1 MQFPT
6 SSGGDIVGPTVFAHN
21 GASGAMSI
29 GAVPYDDSTQLE
41 PYSSQGPLTHYWGP
55 VIGATPA
62 AALSTPEVIAKPDA
76 VATDG
81 AATTFFGAPMGG
93 VWHFYGTSEA
103 APHAAAI
110 AALQLNADPTATV
123 DQIYNAQKSTAVPV
137 GGFGADAAGAGM
149 LNALGAVGAMDPPPL
164 PRADTGGATITDAST
179 ATVAGTINPN
189 GYSTGYRFDYG
200 ATIAYGSSTAA
211 TDAGAGIADVPVSAQ
226 LGGLTAGRTYHY
238 RLVALHGRTAAAR
251 GGDQIVTTQPL
262 PVSLA
267 APTISGPP
275 TPGAVLWC
283 SHGDWVGATSFS
295 FQWLRDGAQVPG
307 ASAQTFAVGNG
318 DLWHQIAC
326 RVTAGNAHGSAGAT
340 SAAVRILDL
349 YAPRLSA
356 ARLSPA
362 RFRPAGA
369 GASLAASGGAGA
381 RLSFVLNEA
390 ASITFRVER
399 GRPGRLVRGR
409 CRQQT
414 RENRRSRLCT
424 SFVAVQ
430 GSFSWNAQAGANAL
444 RFTGRVGGR
453 RLGRGGY
460 RLVATAR
467 DRSGNRATPV
477 RIAFTIKASRLR
489 AVALLELLARSAP
502 ARIVATDLL

>member
-1 MQFPT
+1 M
-6 SSGGDIVGPTVFAHN
+6 V
-21 GASGAMSI
+21 
-29 GAVPYDDSTQLE
+29 
-41 PYSSQGPLTHYWGP
+41 
-55 VIGATPA
+55 
-62 AALSTPEVIAKPDA
+62 
-76 VATDG
+76 
-81 AATTFFGAPMGG
+81 
-93 VWHFYGTSEA
+93 
-103 APHAAAI
+103 
-110 AALQLNADPTATV
+110 
-123 DQIYNAQKSTAVPV
+123 
-137 GGFGADAAGAGM
+137 
-149 LNALGAVGAMDPPPL
+149 NALGAVGAMDPPPL
-164 PRADTGGATITDAST
+164 PRATTGGATISDAST
-179 ATVAGTINPN
+179 ATVAGTVNPN

-200 ATIAYGSSTAA
+200 ATTAYGSSTAA

-283 SHGDWVGATSFS
+283 SDGDWVGATSFS

-307 ASAQTFAVGNG
+307 ASAQTFALGNG

-340 SAAVRILDL
+340 SAAVRILDY
-349 YAPRLSA
+349 YAPRPTSA

-362 RFRPAGA
+362 RFRTAGT

-424 SFVAVQ
+424 SFIAVQ
-430 GSFSWNAQAGANAL
+430 GSFSWNAKAGRWQRAAIS
-444 RFTGRVGGR
+444 RARRGR

-467 DRSGNRATPV
+467 VAAATVAQRPCGLRSRSSSAYAPWHFLNFLPDPHQHG
-477 RIAFTIKASRLR
+477 SLR
-489 AVALLELLARSAP
+489 PTCS
-502 ARIVATDLL
+502 D